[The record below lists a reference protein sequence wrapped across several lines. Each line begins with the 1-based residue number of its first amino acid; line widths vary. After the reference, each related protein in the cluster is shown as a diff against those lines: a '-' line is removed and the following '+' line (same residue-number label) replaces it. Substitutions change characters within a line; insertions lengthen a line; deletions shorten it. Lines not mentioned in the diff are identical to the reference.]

1 MSGGIELLLTDGVID
16 ALVNELSEES
26 CRDLLR
32 GLLRE
37 RLEAAGQP
45 VAMGLPGPGERVQII
60 LDAVRGPLGDRMM
73 LGRRAWREQMFDS
86 LVVGSAAAEMMGM
99 SRADHVWRAI
109 ARHGEEYPGRIVV
122 VEIGRSKAVR
132 RDDLAAFAEWY
143 VANVRSRSPRW
154 GEAFI
159 ARRDAARAEAVKSA
173 GSMVGEQE
181 SGDESRLGRRAAL
194 RAAIARIEREVD
206 EI

>member
-1 MSGGIELLLTDGVID
+1 
-16 ALVNELSEES
+16 
-26 CRDLLR
+26 
-32 GLLRE
+32 
-37 RLEAAGQP
+37 
-45 VAMGLPGPGERVQII
+45 
-60 LDAVRGPLGDRMM
+60 
-73 LGRRAWREQMFDS
+73 MFDS
-86 LVVGSAAAEMMGM
+86 LVGGNAAAGMMGM

-159 ARRDAARAEAVKSA
+159 AQRDAARALAAEPVKPV
-173 GSMVGEQE
+173 GSGMVGQE